1 MGPPN
6 RYPRRCSPCPHP
18 RGLPCFHL
26 RFILLL
32 MFFFYRPPPCSAQR
46 NISNTHIQTT
56 FWLLK
61 RGRASTSQVQALA
74 CRKMHTSIFRHRT
87 KCLLPNR
94 NLPTDLGP
102 SPFRRAL
109 LDSNSQL
116 VGTGRK
122 RRFIYLFLYSV
133 LKPRD
138 GKCHRQV
145 HKLVRVIKNVIQRQ
159 FLCQFS
165 LSIMEEQCFPCTQK
179 TFIPYYYSS

>member
-1 MGPPN
+1 MWSAELSMGPPN

-46 NISNTHIQTT
+46 SISNTHIQTT
-56 FWLLK
+56 FWLLKK

-94 NLPTDLGP
+94 NLPTELGP
-102 SPFRRAL
+102 SPFRHYWTVTPSLWGQAEKE
-109 LDSNSQL
+109 DS
-116 VGTGRK
+116 
-122 RRFIYLFLYSV
+122 FI
-133 LKPRD
+133 
-138 GKCHRQV
+138 
-145 HKLVRVIKNVIQRQ
+145 
-159 FLCQFS
+159 
-165 LSIMEEQCFPCTQK
+165 CFCTV
-179 TFIPYYYSS
+179 F